1 MNVTIDNGFVIVGG
15 GRGPKGD
22 DGSVSSVKY
31 LSLEFTHLA
40 GTSNPITII
49 SENNQTGLT
58 FTYSVSGGILSISSP
73 TLLSEYTPI
82 FTGWVNSNTIGV
94 SQSFFDENRISLFLR
109 TFGGTLRYKLALI
122 LIPIS
127 Q

>member
-22 DGSVSSVKY
+22 DVVGSSVKY

-40 GTSNPITII
+40 GTSNPITIT
-49 SENNQTGLT
+49 SENNQTGLV
-58 FTYSVSGGILSISSP
+58 FTYTVASGTLSITSP
-73 TLLSEYTPI
+73 NLLSIYTPI
-82 FTGWVNSNTIGV
+82 VTGWINSNTIGAF
-94 SQSFFDENRISLFLR
+94 QSFFDENKITLFLR